1 MKYRKEYVKLD
12 TESIVALILAVF
24 ASTGFW
30 TFLTSRFSNHDKKR
44 KDLEN
49 ELEELKKSVDLQS
62 RMLKGLGHDRI
73 VYLGNEYL
81 SRKSITKDE
90 YENLHDYLF
99 DPYKNL
105 GGNGTAE
112 KVMREVEKLPLKD
125 T

>member
-1 MKYRKEYVKLD
+1 MD
-12 TESIVALILAVF
+12 TESIVALIVAVF

-62 RMLKGLGHDRI
+62 KMLKGLGHDRI